1 MENLDII
8 RYFLDG
14 ELISSEEAEEY
25 VKEALD
31 NYKEYGGLGHFIEEM
46 SHIKVQMII
55 FM

>member
-1 MENLDII
+1 MD
-8 RYFLDG
+8 DG
-14 ELISSEEAEEY
+14 SSDNTRRVAEEY

-31 NYKEYGGLGHFIEEM
+31 NYKEYGSLGHFIEEM